1 MRITWQRGWKAI
13 TMSCTKVC
21 RCQNDVLYKRV
32 TKCVVLV
39 CLCSTVCVCVCV
51 CLAGT
56 NGQNAHE
63 FILDIRPLKE
73 ASGITE
79 ADIAK
84 RLVDVGGF
92 HAPTMSWPVAGTLMI
107 EPTESENKGE
117 MGKHMWGLMGI
128 LWSFFLSV
136 RVVVFDMLLF
146 SFCFRS
152 LL

>member
-1 MRITWQRGWKAI
+1 M
-13 TMSCTKVC
+13 C
-21 RCQNDVLYKRV
+21 VLYS
-32 TKCVVLV
+32 CAFFFWGGVV
-39 CLCSTVCVCVCV
+39 S
-51 CLAGT
+51 GT

-73 ASGITE
+73 ASGIAE

-117 MGKHMWGLMGI
+117 MGKHMWGLLGI
-128 LWSFFLSV
+128 LCSIFLSPSV
-136 RVVVFDMLLF
+136 LLF
-146 SFCFRS
+146 LTCYVFLFVFRS
-152 LL
+152 FL